1 MEVPVAGDQGDVVV
15 QQAPV
20 PAHVIDPDRAALVRK
35 LVAVNQAAALQLNL
49 SPELLAT
56 RRDLEQ
62 LAEGRRDVPVLI
74 GWRRQIIGERLLA
87 AL

>member
-1 MEVPVAGDQGDVVV
+1 M
-15 QQAPV
+15 
-20 PAHVIDPDRAALVRK
+20 RK